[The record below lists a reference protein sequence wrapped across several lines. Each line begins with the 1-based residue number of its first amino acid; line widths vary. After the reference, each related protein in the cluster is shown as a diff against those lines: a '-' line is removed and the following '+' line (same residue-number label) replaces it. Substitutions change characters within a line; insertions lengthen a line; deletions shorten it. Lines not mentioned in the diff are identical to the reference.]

1 MVWRCVFYW
10 LVLSL
15 CKKNSKKIQVH
26 KAKIQKFNL
35 NINNVVR
42 LMVEGKGETD
52 LNSDSKR

>member
-15 CKKNSKKIQVH
+15 CKKKQKTLVH
-26 KAKIQKFNL
+26 EEEIQKFNL
-35 NINNVVR
+35 NINKVVR
-42 LMVEGKGETD
+42 LMVEGKSETD